1 METILV
7 VEDLAPL
14 RRMTVEALQGDGYQV
29 LEAAGGREAL
39 LLAKSCPG
47 SIHLILTDVVMP
59 QMTGRELADWL
70 KESRPEIR
78 VLYMTGYAPEV
89 ISNRDLLGP
98 GEWYI
103 AKPFSLEALLAK
115 VREILGRTSVES
127 AS

>member
-1 METILV
+1 MGTILV

-14 RRMTVEALQGDGYQV
+14 RRMTVEALQGAGYQV
-29 LEAAGGREAL
+29 LEAAEGREAL

-47 SIHLILTDVVMP
+47 PIHLILTDVVMP
-59 QMTGRELADWL
+59 HMTGRELADWL
-70 KESRPEIR
+70 KRSRPEIR

-89 ISNRDLLGP
+89 ISSRGLLGP

-103 AKPFSLEALLAK
+103 AKPFSLDSLLAK
-115 VREILGRTSVES
+115 VHEILGPTGVES